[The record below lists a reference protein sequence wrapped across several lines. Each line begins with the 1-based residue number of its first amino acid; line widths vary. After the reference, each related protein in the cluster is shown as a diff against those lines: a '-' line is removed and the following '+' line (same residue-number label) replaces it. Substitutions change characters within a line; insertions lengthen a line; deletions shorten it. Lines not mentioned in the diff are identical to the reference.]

1 MRAAWKTPKREWT
14 QEEIDYF
21 NKKVLV
27 CKRNDDW
34 IVWVILAM
42 ISLSGIIYFL
52 WRVIS

>member
-1 MRAAWKTPKREWT
+1 MKLKWNTPKHKWT

-34 IVWVILAM
+34 IVWIILGI
-42 ISLSGIIYFL
+42 ISLSGIIYLIIRGLF
-52 WRVIS
+52 